1 MPCGL
6 RMIFVYKWQ
15 SLVYQSESF
24 CQCMLPWLD
33 YGRRAE
39 YNESESVVGRE
50 NFIGSLCP
58 IKRYMQFQFEYWTSD
73 SNLRL
78 SWSNCRAGYST
89 ANGRYSFIS
98 VGWCGMDAVG
108 YLIWMIY
115 RVFFYISN
123 LLWWKY
129 RGFLKKSNLHTLF
142 SCTCNIKRVYET
154 LPLCQII
161 SGPDL

>member
-1 MPCGL
+1 VHAAMIGL
-6 RMIFVYKWQ
+6 WKT
-15 SLVYQSESF
+15 
-24 CQCMLPWLD
+24 
-33 YGRRAE
+33 GR
-39 YNESESVVGRE
+39 VWWIWKCGRE
-50 NFIGSLCP
+50 RKFYRIPLPHKEVYAVSVWVP
-58 IKRYMQFQFEYWTSD
+58 RWTSD

-98 VGWCGMDAVG
+98 VGWCGMEAVG

-129 RGFLKKSNLHTLF
+129 RGFLKNQTSTALF